1 MVAAVLAPHQHS
13 PSPSHQQELLF
24 KKLFG
29 NEETDLIDE
38 SEAEGAAGGEASGE
52 AGDGAKPP
60 PAAMAL
66 EIKEGETAAAFAR
79 RVFRA
84 VFEEDVQR
92 LLSMVP
98 SRTPRTSRPHAPHA
112 PSRPGLVVEGACQAH
127 GAAAG
132 GHDAARCRLPRRG
145 RVARLE
151 PRGER
156 SGPPRRLRPPS
167 PPTAWTWTWAYL

>member
-60 PAAMAL
+60 AVAMAL

-84 VFEEDVQR
+84 VFDKATPDVGKK
-92 LLSMVP
+92 LTHFLATGNLVSE
-98 SRTPRTSRPHAPHA
+98 S
-112 PSRPGLVVEGACQAH
+112 GLDLQQT
-127 GAAAG
+127 AG
-132 GHDAARCRLPRRG
+132 F
-145 RVARLE
+145 VIT
-151 PRGER
+151 GER
-156 SGPPRRLRPPS
+156 LNFWRYAACRP
-167 PPTAWTWTWAYL
+167 